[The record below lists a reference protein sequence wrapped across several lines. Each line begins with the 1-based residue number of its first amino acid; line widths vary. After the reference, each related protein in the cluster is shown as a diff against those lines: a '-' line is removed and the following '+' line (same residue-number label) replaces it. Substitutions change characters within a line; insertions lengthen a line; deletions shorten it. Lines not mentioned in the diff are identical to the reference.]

1 MIKHLKYIKDLAEYL
16 THNRHSISV
25 VSNTGWGREHCLM
38 EWVSNSISTSSIST
52 SPEGLVKQTV
62 VSQPWK
68 FRFSRSGVVLKNLQ
82 V

>member
-1 MIKHLKYIKDLAEYL
+1 
-16 THNRHSISV
+16 
-25 VSNTGWGREHCLM
+25 M
-38 EWVSNSISTSSIST
+38 EWVSNSISTSV

-82 V
+82 VQQLPGDANAVGLRTTFEKHWPMGSDILAISFPSHSL